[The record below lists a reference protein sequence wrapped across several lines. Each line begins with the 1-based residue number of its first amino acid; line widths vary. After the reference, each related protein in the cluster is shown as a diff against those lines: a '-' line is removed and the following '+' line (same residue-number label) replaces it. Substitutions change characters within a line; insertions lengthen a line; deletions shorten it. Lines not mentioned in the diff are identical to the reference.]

1 MILKI
6 RTKDA
11 LEDLLRHSNSP
22 SWVISE
28 SRINQIKNVEIYQ
41 FDGKKV
47 LKADFDLDKSSRT
60 ESGRLIV
67 AFSNAIIDEVDYK
80 WVGQNPIKY
89 ESSSNIEVSPIHE
102 LEIKVGF
109 YAGKI
114 NEDDGDIDE
123 CCYAGDKPDFIIL
136 GGFTNNNDKKEFVGR
151 VITNWCDKYP
161 SNSLVYGDKSVWDDG
176 GIAEDENGNDLWI
189 STSNDFPNLL
199 SEIETLY
206 EYLEIDSD
214 DEEHYNLCEEIP
226 DELRLNNL
234 FEGEVINLKNVK
246 KGNGFKLDLE
256 IYLQNFK
263 N

>member
-1 MILKI
+1 LSQITVSLSDELPVGDD
-6 RTKDA
+6 TSNDA
-11 LEDLLRHSNSP
+11 T
-22 SWVISE
+22 
-28 SRINQIKNVEIYQ
+28 IY
-41 FDGKKV
+41 
-47 LKADFDLDKSSRT
+47 
-60 ESGRLIV
+60 
-67 AFSNAIIDEVDYK
+67 N
-80 WVGQNPIKY
+80 
-89 ESSSNIEVSPIHE
+89 SNINEDEENLIYMGKI
-102 LEIKVGF
+102 LGRVGF

-136 GGFTNNNDKKEFVGR
+136 GGFTNNDDKKEFVGR

-161 SNSLVYGDKSVWDDG
+161 TNSLVYGDKSVWDDG
-176 GIAEDENGNDLWI
+176 GIAEEENGNDLWI